1 MVGLRKD
8 LAVPAGLAASLCP
21 EPFYAAS
28 VPQHIPCYRS
38 LGEALRVLAGGADK
52 SLSVPV
58 DRDAGMGAKGAHPAW
73 QQPPGARSTPGE
85 KLWWGRGERGSARSL
100 LRPWKLQEFH
110 FWGYFLKTRGV
121 GRRQGDRG
129 TRLVL
134 GL

>member
-1 MVGLRKD
+1 MLH
-8 LAVPAGLAASLCP
+8 PCP
-21 EPFYAAS
+21 STFR
-28 VPQHIPCYRS
+28 VIDRWVKPCVS
-38 LGEALRVLAGGADK
+38 WLGGADK
-52 SLSVPV
+52 SLSVLV
-58 DRDAGMGAKGAHPAW
+58 DRDTGMGAKGAHPAW
-73 QQPPGARSTPGE
+73 QQPPGAHSTPGE
-85 KLWWGRGERGSARSL
+85 KLWWGRGEQGSARSL